1 MNDNCHK
8 AKNRDR
14 FHRMKIKEFIALIAV
29 ALTPCLSAIAQQPAT
44 TTPTPAPTAPA
55 PTTGTPAPPNASATQ
70 SGSVLS
76 PPPEAAVVAHGT
88 GVESVPTQGVV
99 LTNETGDEVLDPV
112 AFDGIPLNEAVEALA
127 LQAGINIQ
135 FDPKLLTTMGP
146 DGHPIPVTPPSI
158 TQKWRKVTAKQALN
172 ALLSNWG
179 WQLVLDPVS
188 PIGRITAK
196 DPAALE
202 PLVTSVIE
210 LEYGNPTNILAEITP
225 TLSSRS
231 SIISDPRTHKL
242 IIRTTER
249 ELSGVQALIAKLDTS
264 TRQVLIEA
272 KMVETTKDIS
282 SAKGV
287 DWTGTLSG
295 QHVSFGNGLTA
306 AGVTNLL
313 TSVTSPVTTGTTTLP
328 NGTTVPTTT
337 GGGTSSTFGGTA
349 STATA
354 LAGIPSQGAGLSLN
368 TAHGFSPSTAFLN
381 ADGVAAV
388 LSFLNT
394 DADTRSIAFPRTVAL
409 DGVKTVLMV
418 VQNIPVFEQSQSAP
432 AAGASQG
439 LATVLPNYDKE
450 VGGTILNEVGTKLTV
465 IPRIAGPTNVLM
477 ELRPEISQ
485 VDAQVATDTLDGQ
498 VNTSPIFDRRS
509 IVTQAAVP
517 SGYTLVL
524 GGLETDNTTKN
535 ATKVPIL
542 GDIPVLGFFF
552 HSSGKTHNKDT
563 ILIFVTPT
571 IIRDSDFQPADSHF
585 LTRKSPSP
593 TEVQETAWDSAKP
606 YDWTKPKPQV
616 APAYEP

>member
-1 MNDNCHK
+1 MNDNCIN
-8 AKNRDR
+8 AKKRNHFR
-14 FHRMKIKEFIALIAV
+14 RMKIEHFCALIAV
-29 ALTPCLSAIAQQPAT
+29 ALASCLAAVAQ
-44 TTPTPAPTAPA
+44 TPTPTAPPPS
-55 PTTGTPAPPNASATQ
+55 PTTQANGTPNAPASQPGA
-70 SGSVLS
+70 VLS
-76 PPPEAAVVAHGT
+76 PPEQPAVVAHGT
-88 GVESVPTQGVV
+88 GSDVVATPGTV
-99 LTNETGDEVLDPV
+99 LTNESGDEVLDPV
-112 AFDGIPLNEAVEALA
+112 AFDGIPLTEALEALA

-135 FDPKLLTTMGP
+135 FDPKLISTMGP
-146 DGHPIPVTPPSI
+146 DGHVVPVTPPMI
-158 TQKWRKVTAKQALN
+158 TQKWHKVTAKQALN
-172 ALLSNWG
+172 ALLNNWG
-179 WQLVLDPVS
+179 WQLVLDPSS
-188 PIGRITAK
+188 PIGRITLK

-202 PLVTSVIE
+202 PLITSVIE
-210 LEYGNPTNILAEITP
+210 LEYSNPTNVLAEITP

-242 IIRTTER
+242 IVRTTER
-249 ELSGVQALIAKLDTS
+249 ELNGVKELIAKLDTS

-272 KMVETTKDIS
+272 KLVETTKDIT

-295 QHVSFGNGLTA
+295 QHISFGNGLTA
-306 AGVTNLL
+306 AAVTNLL
-313 TSVTSPVTTGTTTLP
+313 TTATTPVTTGTTTLP

-337 GGGTSSTFGGTA
+337 GGGLSSTLANTAGTA
-349 STATA
+349 TTMGGS
-354 LAGIPSQGAGLSLN
+354 PSQGSGFSVN

-381 ADGVAAV
+381 ADGVQAV

-418 VQNIPVFEQSQSAP
+418 VQNIPVFEQQQSAP

-535 ATKVPIL
+535 ATKVPLL
-542 GDIPVLGFFF
+542 GDIPGLGFFF
-552 HSSGKTHNKDT
+552 HSNSKTHNKDT

-571 IIRDSDFQPADSHF
+571 IIRDTDFQPADSGF
-585 LTRKSPSP
+585 LKKKGAMP
-593 TEVQETAWDSAKP
+593 TEVEESAWDSAKP
-606 YDWTKPKPQV
+606 YDWTKPKPPV